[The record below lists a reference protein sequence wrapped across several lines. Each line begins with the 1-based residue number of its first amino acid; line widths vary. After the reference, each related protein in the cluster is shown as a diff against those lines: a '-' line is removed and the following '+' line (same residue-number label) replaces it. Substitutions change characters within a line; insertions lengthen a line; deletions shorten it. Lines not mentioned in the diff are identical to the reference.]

1 MASIADQILIKMGLD
16 SSQLEAGLNRSKQ
29 QIGATTQAMDKMGA
43 KWASTA
49 KMLTTTILAPVAGF
63 MSLGAVI
70 KSYFGGVAQVAQMT
84 GAYNTKMEE
93 WRKKRAMLA
102 RYNKEDIELYKK
114 GREAV
119 VKFQITMDDL
129 SAKIMRSVSPAVKW
143 LIDKLND
150 FSDWID
156 RNSQNIIRFLGVVAG
171 TITALLIPS
180 FIKLGIAMLTNPLT
194 WIIALLGILILIID
208 DLVTYLRGG
217 DSALGAFWKPLIEYT
232 KIAWEWIKKL
242 YDAFVNSEAWQAFK
256 NAYVGIFSHLFN
268 GIKQLWNLITEFIA
282 TLTSSDT
289 KLSGWV
295 QAIKGIFTTI
305 GGAFESIIG
314 SIMVAWGALIAV
326 FTGDTSVL
334 ENAWVVLCDGL
345 KTTFNGVK
353 NTFLGIVQV
362 IKDNFNGLVDTVS
375 NTLLGIVQVIKD
387 NFNGLVDT
395 VSNTFSG
402 IIQVVNDK
410 FNGLLDTVNGL
421 VDTVSNTFSGIIQVV
436 NDKFNGLV
444 DTVSNTFSGIFQ
456 VIKDNFNS
464 LLDTVNSLIDAI
476 LNFGSAI
483 VKALN
488 IDALIDKVKAKLAGI
503 LPDWVKSTLG
513 INEDG
518 KKTEQPADIN
528 EDGKKTE
535 QPTIHEG
542 TDAPIVPDVES
553 MQSMKAQSKSNI
565 NNNINRSQVIN
576 IESNNPAVATATMRE
591 ADYEMNNADRA
602 IAMASQGAGW

>member
-43 KWASTA
+43 KWTSTA

-119 VKFQITMDDL
+119 TKFQITMDDL
-129 SAKIMRSVSPAVKW
+129 SAKIMRSVSPAIKW
-143 LIDKLND
+143 LIDRLNV
-150 FSDWID
+150 FSNWID
-156 RNSQNIIRFLGVVAG
+156 RNQNNIIRFLGVVAG

-180 FIKLGIAMLTNPLT
+180 LIKLGIAMLTSPLP
-194 WIIALLGILILIID
+194 WIIALIGVLILIID

-232 KIAWEWIKKL
+232 KTAWEWIKEL

-256 NAYVGIFSHLFN
+256 NAYAGIFSHLLN
-268 GIKQLWNLITEFIA
+268 GIKQLWDLITEFIS

-289 KLSGWV
+289 ELSGWG
-295 QAIKGIFTTI
+295 QAIKGIFTSI

-314 SIMVAWGALIAV
+314 LITVAWGALIAV

-334 ENAWVVLCDGL
+334 EDAWVVFCDGL
-345 KTTFNGVK
+345 KTGFDGVK
-353 NTFLGIVQV
+353 NTLLGIFQV
-362 IKDNFNGLVDTVS
+362 IKDNFS
-375 NTLLGIVQVIKD
+375 
-387 NFNGLVDT
+387 
-395 VSNTFSG
+395 
-402 IIQVVNDK
+402 
-410 FNGLLDTVNGL
+410 
-421 VDTVSNTFSGIIQVV
+421 
-436 NDKFNGLV
+436 GLV

-503 LPDWVKSTLG
+503 LPDWVKSKLG

-518 KKTEQPADIN
+518 KKTEQPAGIN

-553 MQSMKAQSKSNI
+553 MQAMKAQSKSNI

-576 IESNNPAVATATMRE
+576 VGSNNPAVVTATMRE
-591 ADYEMNNADRA
+591 ADYEMNNADSA

>member
-16 SSQLEAGLNRSKQ
+16 SSQLETGLNRSKQ

-43 KWASTA
+43 KWISTA
-49 KMLTTTILAPVAGF
+49 KMLSTTILAPIAGF

-119 VKFQITMDDL
+119 VKFQITMDNL

-143 LIDKLND
+143 LIGKLND

-232 KIAWEWIKKL
+232 KIAWGWIKKL

-268 GIKQLWNLITEFIA
+268 GIKQLWNLVTEFIA

-289 KLSGWV
+289 KLSGWA

-314 SIMVAWGALIAV
+314 AIMVAWGALIAV

-353 NTFLGIVQV
+353 NTFLGI
-362 IKDNFNGLVDTVS
+362 
-375 NTLLGIVQVIKD
+375 
-387 NFNGLVDT
+387 
-395 VSNTFSG
+395 
-402 IIQVVNDK
+402 IQVVKDR
-410 FNGLLDTVNGL
+410 FNGILDTIN
-421 VDTVSNTFSGIIQVV
+421 N
-436 NDKFNGLV
+436 
-444 DTVSNTFSGIFQ
+444 
-456 VIKDNFNS
+456 
-464 LLDTVNSLIDAI
+464 LIDAI
-476 LNFGSAI
+476 LNFGSSI
-483 VKALN
+483 RNALN
-488 IDALIDKVKAKLAGI
+488 IDSLIAKVKKGLSNI
-503 LPDWVKSTLG
+503 LPDWVKSSLG
-513 INEDG
+513 IDLSSEDQNNATAG
-518 KKTEQPADIN
+518 AGEGQTIQSEKTFEKEFN
-528 EDGKKTE
+528 NKENNNNYYEKE
-535 QPTIHEG
+535 TIYKE
-542 TDAPIVPDVES
+542 TDAPIVYEEEKPKENGLTMPTIPQVAE
-553 MQSMKAQSKSNI
+553 MQSMKAQSKGNV

-576 IESNNPAVATATMRE
+576 VGSNNPAVVTATIRE

>member
-49 KMLTTTILAPVAGF
+49 KMLSTTILAPIAGF

-129 SAKIMRSVSPAVKW
+129 SAKIMRSVSPAIKW
-143 LIDKLND
+143 LIDKLNN

-194 WIIALLGILILIID
+194 WIIALLGVLILIID

-232 KIAWEWIKKL
+232 KIAWEWITKL
-242 YDAFVNSEAWQAFK
+242 YDAFINSTAFK
-256 NAYVGIFSHLFN
+256 AFQTAYSGILKHLIN
-268 GIKQLWNLITEFIA
+268 GLSQLWDLSVEVFNAIMSGGEDLNGLIEVIVGVFN
-282 TLTSSDT
+282 
-289 KLSGWV
+289 V
-295 QAIKGIFTTI
+295 I
-305 GGAFESIIG
+305 GGVLETFIG
-314 SIMVAWGALIAV
+314 SMQLLFGAFIAV
-326 FTGDTSVL
+326 FTGDTEVL
-334 ENAWVVLCDGL
+334 KNAWIVVCDGL
-345 KTTFNGVK
+345 TTVSKGAFKVIDGIFKSVK
-353 NTFLGIVQV
+353 NLFTEIVDV
-362 IKDNFNGLVDTVS
+362 INNM
-375 NTLLGIVQVIKD
+375 
-387 NFNGLVDT
+387 
-395 VSNTFSG
+395 
-402 IIQVVNDK
+402 
-410 FNGLLDTVNGL
+410 
-421 VDTVSNTFSGIIQVV
+421 
-436 NDKFNGLV
+436 
-444 DTVSNTFSGIFQ
+444 
-456 VIKDNFNS
+456 
-464 LLDTVNSLIDAI
+464 IDAI
-476 LNFGSAI
+476 LNFGSSI
-483 VKALN
+483 RNALN
-488 IDALIDKVKAKLAGI
+488 IDSLIAKVKKGLSNI
-503 LPDWVKSTLG
+503 LPDWVKSSLG
-513 INEDG
+513 IDLSSEDQNNATAG
-518 KKTEQPADIN
+518 AGEGQTIQSEKTFEKEFNNKESNNNYYEKEIN
-528 EDGKKTE
+528 NNNNYYEKE
-535 QPTIHEG
+535 TIYKE
-542 TDAPIVPDVES
+542 TDAPIVYEEEKPKENGLTMPTIPQVAE
-553 MQSMKAQSKSNI
+553 MQSMKAQSKGNV
-565 NNNINRSQVIN
+565 NNNVNRSQVIN
-576 IESNNPAVATATMRE
+576 IGSNNPAVVTATMRE

>member
-49 KMLTTTILAPVAGF
+49 KMLTTTVLAPIAGF

-129 SAKIMRSVSPAVKW
+129 SAKIMRSVSPAIKW
-143 LIDKLND
+143 LIDKLNG

-232 KIAWEWIKKL
+232 KTAWEWIKKL

-289 KLSGWV
+289 KLSGWA

-314 SIMVAWGALIAV
+314 AIMVAWGALIAV
-326 FTGDTSVL
+326 FTGDTKVL
-334 ENAWVVLCDGL
+334 KNAWVVLCDGL

-353 NTFLGIVQV
+353 NTFLGIIQ
-362 IKDNFNGLVDTVS
+362 
-375 NTLLGIVQVIKD
+375 IVK
-387 NFNGLVDT
+387 
-395 VSNTFSG
+395 
-402 IIQVVNDK
+402 DK
-410 FNGLLDTVNGL
+410 FNGILDTIN
-421 VDTVSNTFSGIIQVV
+421 N
-436 NDKFNGLV
+436 
-444 DTVSNTFSGIFQ
+444 
-456 VIKDNFNS
+456 
-464 LLDTVNSLIDAI
+464 LIDAI
-476 LNFGSAI
+476 LNFGSSIA
-483 VKALN
+483 KALN
-488 IDALIDKVKAKLAGI
+488 VDALVDKAKEKLTGI
-503 LPDWVKSTLG
+503 LPDWVKSKLG

-518 KKTEQPADIN
+518 KQTEQPAGIN

-542 TDAPIVPDVES
+542 TDAPIVPDVQN
-553 MQSMKAQSKSNI
+553 MQAINAQSKGNV

-576 IESNNPAVATATMRE
+576 IGSNNPAVVTATMRE
-591 ADYEMNNADRA
+591 ADYEMNNADRD

>member
-49 KMLTTTILAPVAGF
+49 KMLTTTVLAPIAGF

-70 KSYFGGVAQVAQMT
+70 KSYFGGVAQVAQLT

-93 WRKKRAMLA
+93 WTKKRAMLA
-102 RYNKEDIELYKK
+102 RYNREDIELYKK

-119 VKFQITMDDL
+119 TKFQITMDDL

-150 FSDWID
+150 FSNWIG
-156 RNSQNIIRFLGVVAG
+156 RNQNNIIRFLGVVAG

-194 WIIALLGILILIID
+194 WIIALIGVLIVVID

-217 DSALGAFWKPLIEYT
+217 ESALGSFWKPLIEYT
-232 KIAWEWIKKL
+232 KTAWEWIKKL

-289 KLSGWV
+289 KLSGWA

-314 SIMVAWGALIAV
+314 AIMVAWGALIAV
-326 FTGDTSVL
+326 FTGDTSIL
-334 ENAWVVLCDGL
+334 KNAWVVLCDGL

-353 NTFLGIVQV
+353 NTFLGIIQ
-362 IKDNFNGLVDTVS
+362 
-375 NTLLGIVQVIKD
+375 IVK
-387 NFNGLVDT
+387 
-395 VSNTFSG
+395 
-402 IIQVVNDK
+402 DK
-410 FNGLLDTVNGL
+410 FNGILDTIN
-421 VDTVSNTFSGIIQVV
+421 N
-436 NDKFNGLV
+436 
-444 DTVSNTFSGIFQ
+444 
-456 VIKDNFNS
+456 
-464 LLDTVNSLIDAI
+464 LIDAI
-476 LNFGSAI
+476 LNFGSSI
-483 VKALN
+483 RNALN
-488 IDALIDKVKAKLAGI
+488 IDSLIAKVKKGLSNI
-503 LPDWVKSTLG
+503 LPDWVKSSLG
-513 INEDG
+513 IDLSSKDQNNATAGAGEG
-518 KKTEQPADIN
+518 QTIQSEKTFEKEFNNKENNNNYYEKEIN
-528 EDGKKTE
+528 NNTNKIVERE
-535 QPTIHEG
+535 TIYKE
-542 TDAPIVPDVES
+542 TDAPIVYEEAKPKENGLTMPTIPQVAE
-553 MQSMKAQSKSNI
+553 MQSMKAQSKGNV
-565 NNNINRSQVIN
+565 NNNVSRSQVIN
-576 IESNNPAVATATMRE
+576 IGSNNPAVVTATMRE